1 MRISARDMPRSHEGI
16 LRISRRKDR
25 IQCATVSFSH
35 TAVGFGYSLRTFL
48 LHGSRGGKVMIAR
61 QTVLAAVLICA
72 AFTASPLSAQL
83 APNSSYAHVLDLYRA
98 GQDQAARRALAEIP
112 SAEIE
117 WSQRILLKAF
127 DSTVGDESSRAAAS
141 MRVAALI
148 HTERAIAAHD
158 RDNFPEW
165 RYQLGVAR
173 KYVEKLAS
181 RDPSTP
187 FPRTWCLMTLAYL
200 QGRYSLRAAKEFGD
214 WAHDAVG
221 DSPELFLAMGATQEM
236 GWTAQHEEGV
246 DSQFKGDL
254 KDAERAYRNALSA
267 QPDLVEA
274 RLRLGRVL
282 TLHGD
287 TEGAVRILAE
297 IGEGSEGAYRYLARM
312 FEGDLCERRGDAA
325 EAERRYLAATALL
338 PRAQSAYMALAHVRH
353 STGARAAAA
362 ADVRATTLDTS
373 VPDAGDPWFWYSH
386 GLSWRANGYLAD
398 LREMIRQ

>member
-1 MRISARDMPRSHEGI
+1 MVV
-16 LRISRRKDR
+16 RR
-25 IQCATVSFSH
+25 TLL
-35 TAVGFGYSLRTFL
+35 AV
-48 LHGSRGGKVMIAR
+48 
-61 QTVLAAVLICA
+61 VLTGAV
-72 AFTASPLSAQL
+72 FTASPLSAQL
-83 APNSSYAHVLDLYRA
+83 APTSPYAHVLDLYRA
-98 GQDQAARRALAEIP
+98 GQDQAARRALAEIT
-112 SAEIE
+112 SGEIE

-165 RYQLGVAR
+165 RYQLRMAR
-173 KYVEKLAS
+173 TYVEKLVS
-181 RDPSTP
+181 RDRSTP
-187 FPRTWCLMTLAYL
+187 FPRTLCVMTLAYL

-214 WAHDAVG
+214 WAHDSVG
-221 DSPELFLAMGATQEM
+221 DSPELFLAMGVTQEM

-246 DSQFKGDL
+246 DSAFKGDL

-267 QPDLVEA
+267 EPDLVEA

-282 TLHGD
+282 ALDGD
-287 TEGAVRILAE
+287 TEGAVRVLAE
-297 IGEGSEGAYRYLARM
+297 IGEGSEAAYRYLARM

-373 VPDAGDPWFWYSH
+373 VPDSGDPWFGYAH

>member
-1 MRISARDMPRSHEGI
+1 
-16 LRISRRKDR
+16 
-25 IQCATVSFSH
+25 
-35 TAVGFGYSLRTFL
+35 
-48 LHGSRGGKVMIAR
+48 MIAR
-61 QTVLAAVLICA
+61 QTVLAAVLMWA
-72 AFTASPLSAQL
+72 AFTTSAMSAQL
-83 APNSSYAHVLDLYRA
+83 APTSPYAHVLDLYRA

-117 WSQRILLKAF
+117 LSQRILLKAF
-127 DSTVGDESSRAAAS
+127 ESTVGDESSRAAAS
-141 MRVAALI
+141 MRIAALV
-148 HTERAIAAHD
+148 HTERALAAHD

-165 RYQLGVAR
+165 RYQLRMAR
-173 KYVEKLAS
+173 TYVEKLAS

-236 GWTAQHEEGV
+236 GWTAQHEERV

-338 PRAQSAYMALAHVRH
+338 PRAQSAYMALGHLRH
-353 STGARAAAA
+353 SMGARAAAA

-373 VPDAGDPWFWYSH
+373 VPDAADPWFWYSR
-386 GLSWRANGYLAD
+386 GLSWRGNGYLAD